1 MIQSDC
7 PAEYIQ
13 GNYCHH
19 TKEQWVKTISSEQK
33 WNYNLNEIS
42 DLISKEFKLHGKKEL
57 SASNCNR
64 ADFVYWP
71 SKYLEFG
78 LPFHIRFY

>member
-19 TKEQWVKTISSEQK
+19 TREQWVKTISSEQK

-42 DLISKEFKLHGKKEL
+42 DLIYPKSLTYMQKKEL

-71 SKYLEFG
+71 SK
-78 LPFHIRFY
+78 H